1 MYEPAARPARKPY
14 GVGKNSP
21 TVLSRLWT
29 KVQGACRGVPV
40 HWQVSFRSLISCSVA
55 EIFSVKVWI
64 RSPKA
69 VFCPEPVGVNAP
81 GSSDQI
87 FQIAVKWIC
96 IQLWLRS
103 VQWPP
108 GLGFEKIRRIKKK
121 KKERK
126 KRKNPQR
133 SRQTTVYHGKRAFS
147 KTLITTI
154 SYFVLLFFFYCL
166 VLFLA
171 NVNVLRYVCYM
182 LLITKTDHQ
191 FNT

>member
-126 KRKNPQR
+126 KKKKPTAISSNYCL
-133 SRQTTVYHGKRAFS
+133 SRQASIFEDIDHYNFVFCTSFLFLLSGVVFS
-147 KTLITTI
+147 KRQRITLR
-154 SYFVLLFFFYCL
+154 LLYAINNKNWSS
-166 VLFLA
+166 V
-171 NVNVLRYVCYM
+171 
-182 LLITKTDHQ
+182 
-191 FNT
+191 